1 MLLNK
6 AKKYQF
12 KYLQEKLN
20 HWNTLHLTEDEPFR
34 IHEDERICFLQSWL
48 NKINKKYNYV

>member
-1 MLLNK
+1 MSLDK

-20 HWNTLHLTEDEPFR
+20 HWNALHFTEDEPFLEYTR
-34 IHEDERICFLQSWL
+34 MKEFVFFKLG
-48 NKINKKYNYV
+48 